1 MKKYLWIIMSFIL
14 LIILVVQIRTLV
26 PLEQQIT
33 YIYDERGKMPSLSR
47 AYELLEEDRDFG
59 MLWWTMEGKGKISCP
74 GLSAEV
80 SCPVVAMAGDIDILI
95 EGANSDSGSCVLGS
109 ETASRLFGDENVAGL
124 KVSFNGKEYT
134 VRCVSES
141 VKELFA
147 YTKESG
153 GDGTFNR
160 LTLAFDDP
168 ASKGFIRSKA
178 ETLYGPDNLLDHNLI
193 CFLLE
198 IVAAALIIVF
208 AALICKTIPE
218 NNKKI
223 NIILKCAV
231 WASAVLMAIWI
242 IKIPVDFIPG
252 RWSDFT
258 FWKELIWSI
267 KEALNT
273 FISTELSPMD
283 MIWVRKYFAITAL
296 EILSAFS
303 LVLFG
308 VGKRKG

>member
-33 YIYDERGKMPSLSR
+33 YIYDEREKMPSLSR

-80 SCPVVAMAGDIDILI
+80 SCPAVAMAGDTDIWI
-95 EGANSDSGSCVLGS
+95 EGANSDSKCCVLGC

-124 KVSFNGKEYT
+124 KVSFYGKEYT
-134 VRCVSES
+134 VRSVSES
-141 VKELFA
+141 IKELFA

-160 LTLAFDDP
+160 LTLAFDNP
-168 ASKGFIRSKA
+168 ASKGFIRSRA
-178 ETLYGPDNLLDHNLI
+178 ETLYGPDNLLDHDLI

-198 IVAAALIIVF
+198 IVAAALIILF
-208 AALICKTIPE
+208 AVLICKTVSE
-218 NNKKI
+218 NRKWDI
-223 NIILKCAV
+223 FLKCAV
-231 WASAVLMAIWI
+231 WASAVLVVIWI
-242 IKIPVDFIPG
+242 IKVPVDFIPG

-258 FWKELIWSI
+258 FWKELIWD
-267 KEALNT
+267 KEEALNT

-296 EILSAFS
+296 EVLSAFS

-308 VGKRKG
+308 VGKREG

>member
-74 GLSAEV
+74 GLAAEV
-80 SCPVVAMAGDIDILI
+80 SCPVVAMVGDIDILI
-95 EGANSDSGSCVLGS
+95 EGANSDNGSCVLGS
-109 ETASRLFGDENVAGL
+109 ETASRLFGDENVIGL
-124 KVSFNGKEYT
+124 EVCFNGKEYT
-134 VRCVSES
+134 VGGVSES

-153 GDGTFNR
+153 AEGTFNR

-168 ASKGFIRSKA
+168 AMKGFIRSKA
-178 ETLYGPDNLLDHNLI
+178 ETLFKPDGMLDHDLI

-208 AALICKTIPE
+208 AVLICKTIPE
-218 NNKKI
+218 NRKWDI
-223 NIILKCAV
+223 FLKCAV
-231 WASAVLMAIWI
+231 WASVVLVIIWI
-242 IKIPVDFIPG
+242 IKVPVDFIPG

-258 FWKELIWSI
+258 FWKELIWSK

-308 VGKRKG
+308 VGKREG

>member
-1 MKKYLWIIMSFIL
+1 MTSH
-14 LIILVVQIRTLV
+14 
-26 PLEQQIT
+26 LE
-33 YIYDERGKMPSLSR
+33 
-47 AYELLEEDRDFG
+47 F
-59 MLWWTMEGKGKISCP
+59 
-74 GLSAEV
+74 
-80 SCPVVAMAGDIDILI
+80 
-95 EGANSDSGSCVLGS
+95 SGSCVLGS
-109 ETASRLFGDENVAGL
+109 VTASKLFGDENVAGL

-134 VRCVSES
+134 VRCVSAI

-208 AALICKTIPE
+208 AVLICKSIPE
-218 NNKKI
+218 NRKWDI
-223 NIILKCAV
+223 FLKCAV
-231 WASAVLMAIWI
+231 WASVVLVIIWI
-242 IKIPVDFIPG
+242 IKVPVDFIPG

-258 FWKELIWSI
+258 FWKELIWSK

-308 VGKRKG
+308 VGKREG